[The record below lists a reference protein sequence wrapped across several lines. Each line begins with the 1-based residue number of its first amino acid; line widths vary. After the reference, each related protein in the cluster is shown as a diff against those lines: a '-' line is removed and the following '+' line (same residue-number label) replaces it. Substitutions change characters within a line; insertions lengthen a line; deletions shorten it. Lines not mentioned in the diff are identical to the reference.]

1 MASSLGEAYIHIIPT
16 TEGMSDNITK
26 ALGGESE
33 KAGQTAGK
41 SMLGGI
47 ASVVGGGAA
56 VLAGATTAIAG
67 TMIAGAK
74 GVAEYGDNIDK
85 MSQKIGISASEYQK
99 WDYVMARAGTSV
111 DVMKNGMK
119 TLSAQAQNNSE
130 AFQKLGISQEEAA
143 NMSNS
148 ELFHRAVETLSGM
161 EEGAERTTLA
171 TQLLGKA
178 GLEMGPLFNEGT
190 DAIAEQ
196 MQMAEEY
203 GMIMSDEMVAASATF
218 QDSMETLG
226 RTMAGVKNDALAE
239 LLPSMSQIADGMS
252 QIFAGDTSS
261 GVEKMSQGIQQ
272 LAGKIAE
279 AVPRFLQVGGELILS
294 LGTAIMN
301 NMPSLLSNMAQLLMQ
316 LVSKIAESLPEMQA
330 KGAELL
336 MQLATGLLNN
346 GPTLL
351 GNATTVLGNMI
362 TTVMGYLPQML
373 QQGVD
378 LILNLANGVISNAP
392 QLVSAAAENMAQL
405 LARIAE
411 SLPEML
417 QKGIEIIAQLAAG
430 LIQAIPQAVAAVPQ
444 IIAGIR
450 DAFSQFD
457 WGSIGLNI
465 IKGIAAGLANAAGML
480 FDAAVNA
487 AKSAYKGATSALG
500 INSPSTLMRDEVGY
514 NISAGIAAGIL
525 QGSGTITDAMGV
537 VEGQVTDSAQSWLA
551 SGSMAASGRAN
562 SYSYG
567 GFEINVYQSPGQSSE
582 ELVDMIEDRINER
595 VNSGRAV
602 FA

>member
-1 MASSLGEAYIHIIPT
+1 MPSSLGDAYIHIIPT
-16 TEGMSDNITK
+16 TEGIADNITK

-33 KAGQTAGK
+33 KAGQSAGK

-47 ASVVGGGAA
+47 ATVVGGGAA

-67 TMIAGAK
+67 TMVAGAK

-119 TLSAQAQNNSE
+119 TLSAQAQKNTD

-143 NMSNS
+143 GMSNS
-148 ELFHRAVETLSGM
+148 ELFQRAVETLSGM

-226 RTMAGVKNDALAE
+226 RTMAGVKNDVLAD
-239 LLPSMSQIADGMS
+239 LLPSMTELADGMS
-252 QIFAGDTSS
+252 LIFAGDTSA
-261 GVEKMSQGIQQ
+261 GVEKISQGIQQ
-272 LAGKIAE
+272 MAGKIAE
-279 AVPRFLQVGGELILS
+279 AVPRFLQVGGELVLS

-301 NMPSLLSNMAQLLMQ
+301 NMPTLLNDMKQLLMQ
-316 LVSKIAESLPEMQA
+316 LVAKIAESLPEMQA

-336 MQLATGLLNN
+336 SQLAAGVMSN

-351 GNATTVLGNMI
+351 SNATTILGNMI

-378 LILNLANGVISNAP
+378 LILNLANGAISSAP
-392 QLVSAAAENMAQL
+392 QVVSAAAENMAQL
-405 LARIAE
+405 MARIAE

-430 LIQAIPQAVAAVPQ
+430 IIQAIPQAVAAIPQ
-444 IIAGIR
+444 VIAGIR
-450 DAFSQFD
+450 DAFSRFD
-457 WGSIGLNI
+457 WGEIGLNI
-465 IKGIAAGLANAAGML
+465 IKGIASGIANAVGIL
-480 FDAAVNA
+480 VDAAIGA
-487 AKSAYKGATSALG
+487 ARSALEGAKNFLG
-500 INSPSTLMRDEVGY
+500 IKSPSKLMRDEVGF
-514 NISAGIAAGIL
+514 NISAGIAEGIL
-525 QGSGTITDAMGV
+525 QGSGAITDAMGM

-551 SGSMAASGRAN
+551 SGSIAAGGRAN

-567 GFEINVYQSPGQSSE
+567 GFEINVYQAPGQSSE

>member
-1 MASSLGEAYIHIIPT
+1 MPSSLGDAYIHIIPT
-16 TEGMSDNITK
+16 TEGIADNITK

-33 KAGQTAGK
+33 KAGQSAGK

-47 ASVVGGGAA
+47 ATVVGGGAA

-67 TMIAGAK
+67 TMVAGAK

-119 TLSAQAQNNSE
+119 TLSAQAQKNTD

-143 NMSNS
+143 GMSNS
-148 ELFHRAVETLSGM
+148 ELFQRAVETLSGM

-226 RTMAGVKNDALAE
+226 RTMAGVKNDVLAD
-239 LLPSMSQIADGMS
+239 LLPSMTELADGMS
-252 QIFAGDTSS
+252 LIFAGDTSA
-261 GVEKMSQGIQQ
+261 GVEKISQGIQQ
-272 LAGKIAE
+272 MAGKIAE
-279 AVPRFLQVGGELILS
+279 AVPRFLQVGGELVLS

-301 NMPSLLSNMAQLLMQ
+301 NMPTLLNDMKQLLMQ
-316 LVSKIAESLPEMQA
+316 LVAKIAESLPEMQA

-336 MQLATGLLNN
+336 SQLAAGVMSN

-351 GNATTVLGNMI
+351 SNATTILGNMI

-378 LILNLANGVISNAP
+378 LILNLANGAISSAP
-392 QLVSAAAENMAQL
+392 QVVSAAAENMAQL
-405 LARIAE
+405 MARIAE

-430 LIQAIPQAVAAVPQ
+430 IIQAIPQAVAAIPQ
-444 IIAGIR
+444 VIAGIR
-450 DAFSQFD
+450 DAFSRFD
-457 WGSIGLNI
+457 WGEIGLNI
-465 IKGIAAGLANAAGML
+465 IKGIASGIANAVGIL
-480 FDAAVNA
+480 VDAAIGA
-487 AKSAYKGATSALG
+487 ARSALEGAKNFLG
-500 INSPSTLMRDEVGY
+500 IKSPSKLMRDEVGF
-514 NISAGIAAGIL
+514 NISAGIAEGIL
-525 QGSGTITDAMGV
+525 QGSGAITDAMGM

-551 SGSMAASGRAN
+551 SGPIAAGGRAN

-567 GFEINVYQSPGQSSE
+567 GFEINVYQAPGQSSE